1 MGIEASERQEIPLV
15 GGFGCFEIP
24 TNQSTVSGGIWTNES
39 APLCL
44 LQAKRYLVYKD
55 PAYHA
60 GLTPASQ
67 GTLVCQGGRM
77 SQEEA
82 EQFEQLSNFQVGTAR
97 LERGGGRS

>member
-1 MGIEASERQEIPLV
+1 MIS
-15 GGFGCFEIP
+15 
-24 TNQSTVSGGIWTNES
+24 TNQSKVSVWIWTNES
-39 APLCL
+39 GPLCL

-97 LERGGGRS
+97 PERGGEGGRSEHDICRRY